1 MINLLIAIV
10 IILAIVVLAK
20 VARVF
25 ELSTELK
32 GENPAEITTEDNR
45 TQSIMFL
52 LMGLGY
58 LAFAVYS
65 YIAWGK
71 HLLPSSASEHGA
83 EIDNLMGISFGVITP
98 MFFITHLVLVFFA
111 FKYYH
116 RKSRTA
122 TFFAHSNKLEM
133 IWTVVPTMVLT
144 TLIIYGLSV
153 WHDVTGPEPDDAI
166 EVELYAKQFDWT
178 ARYAGEDNVLGKSG
192 YRLITAQN
200 TLGVSEEDPASADDK
215 VVRGEIH
222 LPVGK
227 PVVFK
232 FHSRDVIHS
241 AYMPHFRLQM
251 NCVPGMTT
259 QFHMVPRTTTAEMR
273 KETGNDEFNYIL
285 LCNKIC
291 GGAHYNMQMDIIV
304 ESEDDYAAWLAEQKT
319 FAQTN
324 GNAQAVTEAVEVEL
338 EETEEG
344 AEATEEVEEEG
355 AEEVTE
361 EPAHS

>member
-10 IILAIVVLAK
+10 IALAIVVLAK

-32 GENPAEITTEDNR
+32 GDNPAEVNASDNR
-45 TQSIMFL
+45 TQSKLFL
-52 LMGLGY
+52 IFGLGY
-58 LAFAVYS
+58 LVFVVYS
-65 YIAWGK
+65 FIAWGK
-71 HLLPSSASEHGA
+71 HLLPPAASEHGA
-83 EIDNLMGISFGVITP
+83 DIDSLMGISFGVIIP
-98 MFFITHLVLVFFA
+98 MFFITHLVLIFFA
-111 FKYYH
+111 FKYYY

-153 WHDVTGPEPDDAI
+153 WNEVMGPEPDDAI
-166 EVELYAKQFDWT
+166 EIELYAKQFDWT
-178 ARYAGEDNVLGKSG
+178 ARYSGEDNVLGKSG
-192 YRLITAQN
+192 YRLITNQN
-200 TLGVSEEDPASADDK
+200 ALGVSEEDPASADDK
-215 VVRGEIH
+215 IVRGEIH

-232 FHSRDVIHS
+232 FHSRDVLHS

-259 QFHMVPRTTTAEMR
+259 QFHMVPKTTTAEMR
-273 KETGNDEFNYIL
+273 KITGNDEFNYIL

-304 ESEDDYAAWLAEQKT
+304 ESEDAYNAWLAEQKT

-324 GNAQAVTEAVEVEL
+324 GTQPSAVVETAAPVE
-338 EETEEG
+338 EE
-344 AEATEEVEEEG
+344 AEATEEIEG
-355 AEEVTE
+355 ETE
-361 EPAHS
+361 ESVQS

>member
-10 IILAIVVLAK
+10 IVLAILVLAK
-20 VARVF
+20 VTRVF

-32 GENPAEITTEDNR
+32 GENPAEITAEDNR

-58 LAFAVYS
+58 LVFAVYG
-65 YIAWGK
+65 YFAWSK
-71 HLLPSSASEHGA
+71 HLLPPSASVHG
-83 EIDNLMGISFGVITP
+83 EDIDGLMNLTWLIITP

-111 FKYYH
+111 FNYYH
-116 RKSRTA
+116 RKTRTA

-133 IWTVVPTMVLT
+133 IWTVVPTIVLT

-153 WHDVTGPEPDDAI
+153 WNEVTGPEPDDAM

-178 ARYAGEDNVLGKSG
+178 ARYSGVDNVLGKSG
-192 YRLITAQN
+192 YRLITSEN
-200 TLGVSEEDPASADDK
+200 PLGISIEDAASADDK
-215 VVRGEIH
+215 IVRGELH

-232 FHSRDVIHS
+232 FHSRDVLHS
-241 AYMPHFRLQM
+241 AYMPHFRVQM

-259 QFHMVPRTTTAEMR
+259 QFHMVPKTTTKEMR
-273 KETGNDEFNYIL
+273 QITGNDEFDYLL

-291 GGAHYNMQMDIIV
+291 GGAHYNMQMNIIV
-304 ESEDDYAAWLAEQKT
+304 ESEEDYAAWLADKKT
-319 FAQTN
+319 FAESM
-324 GNAQAVTEAVEVEL
+324 GAAPVVEVAEAVQTEVL
-338 EETEEG
+338 
-344 AEATEEVEEEG
+344 EEG
-355 AEEVTE
+355 AEEVSVEDGAVVETE
-361 EPAHS
+361 ETAPAGH

>member
-1 MINLLIAIV
+1 
-10 IILAIVVLAK
+10 
-20 VARVF
+20 VF
-25 ELSTELK
+25 TIY
-32 GENPAEITTEDNR
+32 AY
-45 TQSIMFL
+45 F
-52 LMGLGY
+52 
-58 LAFAVYS
+58 
-65 YIAWGK
+65 AWGK
-71 HLLPSSASEHGA
+71 HLLPESASVHGE
-83 EIDNLMGISFGVITP
+83 EIDSLMNITWMIITP
-98 MFFITHLVLVFFA
+98 MFFITHLLLVFFA

-133 IWTVVPTMVLT
+133 IWTVVPTVVLT
-144 TLIIYGLSV
+144 TLIIYGLTV
-153 WHDVTGPEPDDAI
+153 WNDVTGPGPDDAI
-166 EVELYAKQFDWT
+166 EIELYAKQFDWT

-192 YRLITAQN
+192 YRLITNQN
-200 TLGVSEEDPASADDK
+200 VLGVSAVDPASADDK

-227 PVVFK
+227 PVMFK

-259 QFHMVPRTTTAEMR
+259 QFHMVPKTTTAEMR
-273 KETGNDEFNYIL
+273 TITGNDEFNYIL

-304 ESEDDYAAWLAEQKT
+304 ESEEDYQVWLAEQKT

-324 GNAQAVTEAVEVEL
+324 GTEEIEVTEVVEPSA
-338 EETEEG
+338 EETEGAAEG
-344 AEATEEVEEEG
+344 EEAEDTEGV
-355 AEEVTE
+355 VE

>member
-10 IILAIVVLAK
+10 LILAVIVLAK

-32 GENPAEITTEDNR
+32 GENPAEVTASDNR
-45 TQSIMFL
+45 TQSTMFL
-52 LMGLGY
+52 VMGLAY
-58 LAFAVYS
+58 LVFVVYAFV
-65 YIAWGK
+65 AWGK
-71 HLLPSSASEHGA
+71 HLLPPSASEHGA
-83 EIDNLMGISFGVITP
+83 DIDNLMGISFGVITP

-153 WHDVTGPEPDDAI
+153 WNAVTGPGPDDAI
-166 EVELYAKQFDWT
+166 EIELYAKQFDWT
-178 ARYAGEDNVLGKSG
+178 ARYAGVDNVLGKSG
-192 YRLITAQN
+192 YRLITSEN
-200 TLGVSEEDPASADDK
+200 PLGVSLEDAASSDDK
-215 VVRGEIH
+215 IVRGEIH

-227 PVVFK
+227 PVMFK

-241 AYMPHFRLQM
+241 AYMPHFRVQM

-259 QFHMVPRTTTAEMR
+259 QFHMVPKTTTAEMR
-273 KETGNDEFNYIL
+273 KETGNDEFDYIL

-291 GGAHYNMQMDIIV
+291 GGAHYNMQMNIIV
-304 ESEDDYAAWLAEQKT
+304 ESEEDYAAWLAEKKT
-319 FAQTN
+319 VAESL
-324 GNAQAVTEAVEVEL
+324 GNAPAVEVTEVVEPESTEQSV

-344 AEATEEVEEEG
+344 AVEE
-355 AEEVTE
+355 TE

>member
-25 ELSTELK
+25 ELSTDLK
-32 GENPAEITTEDNR
+32 GDNPAEITTSDNR
-45 TQSIMFL
+45 TQSTLFL
-52 LMGLGY
+52 VMGLGY
-58 LAFAVYS
+58 LVFAVYS
-65 YIAWGK
+65 FFAWGK
-71 HLLPSSASEHGA
+71 HLLPPAASEHGS
-83 EIDNLMGISFGVITP
+83 EIDSLMNMTWAVILP
-98 MFFITHLVLVFFA
+98 MFFITHLILVFFA

-116 RKSRTA
+116 RKTRTA

-133 IWTVVPTMVLT
+133 IWTVVPTLVLT
-144 TLIIYGLSV
+144 TLIVYGLTV
-153 WHDVTGPEPDDAI
+153 WQDVTGPEPDDSI
-166 EVELYAKQFDWT
+166 EIELYAKQFDWT
-178 ARYAGEDNVLGKSG
+178 ARYAGDDNVLGKSG

-200 TLGVSEEDPASADDK
+200 TLGISEEDPASADDK

-241 AYMPHFRLQM
+241 AYMPHFRVQM
-251 NCVPGMTT
+251 NCVPGITT
-259 QFHMVPRTTTAEMR
+259 QFHMVPKTTTAEM
-273 KETGNDEFNYIL
+273 KKITGNDEFNYIL

-304 ESEDDYAAWLAEQKT
+304 ESEADYNKWLAEQKT
-319 FAQTN
+319 FAETT
-324 GNAQAVTEAVEVEL
+324 GNAPSTKVTEAVEEVEDSLEEVVEGEL
-338 EETEEG
+338 EE
-344 AEATEEVEEEG
+344 AAQ
-355 AEEVTE
+355 
-361 EPAHS
+361 S

>member
-10 IILAIVVLAK
+10 IVLAIIVLAK

-32 GENPAEITTEDNR
+32 GENPAEVTTNDNR
-45 TQSIMFL
+45 TQSRMFL
-52 LMGLGY
+52 FGGIGY
-58 LAFAVYS
+58 LLFVIYAFV
-65 YIAWGK
+65 AWGK
-71 HLLPSSASEHGA
+71 HLLPPSASVHGD
-83 EIDNLMGISFGVITP
+83 ETDFLMNVTLWIITP
-98 MFFITHLVLVFFA
+98 MFFITHLVLIYFA
-111 FKYYH
+111 FTYYH

-133 IWTVVPTMVLT
+133 LWTVVPTLVLT
-144 TLIIYGLSV
+144 TLIIYGLSI
-153 WHDVTGPEPDDAI
+153 WNEITSPGPDDAI
-166 EVELYAKQFDWT
+166 EIELYAKQFDWT

-192 YRLITAQN
+192 YRLITNQN
-200 TLGVSEEDPASADDK
+200 VLGVSAEDPASADDK

-227 PVVFK
+227 PVMFK

-259 QFHMVPRTTTAEMR
+259 QFHMVPKTTTAEMR
-273 KETGNDEFNYIL
+273 TITGNDEFNYIL

-304 ESEDDYAAWLAEQKT
+304 ESEEDYQAWLSEQKT

-324 GNAQAVTEAVEVEL
+324 GTAEVEVTQAAEPAVEDS
-338 EETEEG
+338 EG
-344 AEATEEVEEEG
+344 AEAEEAEAPEVVE
-355 AEEVTE
+355 AE
-361 EPAHS
+361 EPAQS

>member
-10 IILAIVVLAK
+10 IILAVIVLAK

-32 GENPAEITTEDNR
+32 GENPAEITAEDNR

-58 LAFAVYS
+58 LVFAVYG
-65 YIAWGK
+65 YFAWSK
-71 HLLPSSASEHGA
+71 HLLPASASVHG
-83 EIDNLMGISFGVITP
+83 EDIDGLMSLTWMIITP

-111 FKYYH
+111 FNYYH
-116 RKSRTA
+116 RKTRTA

-153 WHDVTGPEPDDAI
+153 WNEITGPGPDDAI
-166 EVELYAKQFDWT
+166 EIELYAKQFDWT
-178 ARYAGEDNVLGKSG
+178 ARYAGADNVLGKSG
-192 YRLITAQN
+192 YRLITSEN
-200 TLGVSEEDPASADDK
+200 PLGVSLEDAASADDK
-215 VVRGEIH
+215 IVRGELH

-227 PVVFK
+227 PVIFK
-232 FHSRDVIHS
+232 FHSRDVLHS
-241 AYMPHFRLQM
+241 AYMPHFRVQM

-259 QFHMVPRTTTAEMR
+259 QFHMVPKTTTAEMR
-273 KETGNDEFNYIL
+273 KETGNDEFDYLL

-291 GGAHYNMQMDIIV
+291 GGAHYNMQMNIIV
-304 ESEDDYAAWLAEQKT
+304 ESQEDYDAWLAEKKT
-319 FAQTN
+319 VAESLSKSE
-324 GNAQAVTEAVEVEL
+324 APAVEVTEVVEHEGTNGPA
-338 EETEEG
+338 EEVEEG
-344 AEATEEVEEEG
+344 TEEVED
-355 AEEVTE
+355 
-361 EPAHS
+361 PAHNG